1 MNNVSNKREQ
11 NEFTHSAESEKG
23 ATKVNEN
30 FDFENMRQQMTTLK
44 NKLNQQEIVN
54 DRIIRRSMKN
64 TAGNINRKY
73 TIAMIAGL
81 FMIPYSYW
89 VFIKL
94 SGFSVAFWLFTCVFM
109 LICVGATYY
118 NSRNI
123 SDSNLMINNLLDV
136 RRRMARAK
144 KFDANW
150 LFFGVPGIILFMG
163 WFMYETYQ
171 VQGGGTDNPF
181 FWGGCIGGIIGAIIG
196 FTVHFR
202 TQRQYQDIID
212 QIEDLTADEK

>member
-1 MNNVSNKREQ
+1 MN
-11 NEFTHSAESEKG
+11 
-23 ATKVNEN
+23 NEN
-30 FDFENMRQQMTTLK
+30 FELENMRQQMSTLK
-44 NKLNQQEIVN
+44 KKLDQQEIVN
-54 DRIIRRSMKN
+54 DRLLRRSMKN
-64 TAGNINRKY
+64 TASKINHRY

-109 LICVGATYY
+109 LVCVGATYY

-123 SDSNLMINNLLDV
+123 SDSNLMTNNLLDV

-150 LFFGVPGIILFMG
+150 LFFGVPGILLFMG

-171 VQGGGTDNPF
+171 VQGGGIDNPF
-181 FWGGCIGGIIGAIIG
+181 FWGGCIGGVIGAIIG
-196 FTVHFR
+196 FMVHFK
-202 TQRQYQDIID
+202 TQRQYQEIID
-212 QIEDLTADEK
+212 QIEDLTAEDA

>member
-1 MNNVSNKREQ
+1 M
-11 NEFTHSAESEKG
+11 
-23 ATKVNEN
+23 NEN
-30 FDFENMRQQMTTLK
+30 FELENMRQQMNTLK
-44 NKLNQQEIVN
+44 KKLEQQEIVN
-54 DRIIRRSMKN
+54 DGLMRRSMKN
-64 TAGNINRKY
+64 TAGKINRRY

-94 SGFSVAFWLFTCVFM
+94 SGFSVAFWIFTCVFM

-123 SDSNLMINNLLDV
+123 SDSNLMTNNLLDV
-136 RRRMARAK
+136 RRHMARAK

-150 LFFGVPGIILFMG
+150 LFFGVPGILLFMG

-171 VQGGGTDNPF
+171 VQGGGIDNPF

-196 FTVHFR
+196 FMVHFK

-212 QIEDLTADEK
+212 QIEDLTAED